1 MTLSWRHI
9 VVFSLMLFMLPLV
22 NGLGQGIS
30 FDAGLTP
37 AQNRLILRS
46 QFRSFSASDAAVTT
60 RTQVVPLVV
69 AYGVRPGI
77 TLMMRN
83 MYMRQTM
90 DGSNDVM
97 NRLMDPLLLA
107 KFRLYRKNTAN
118 WVLGLAPH
126 LATNMPIGLSGM
138 NTRSWNPEI
147 GMNTSFRPRFLSFD
161 LSAVYQLHDVFAQ
174 HESIGGGEFRV
185 NSAFSSVV
193 PVTREGE
200 IAIAPVL
207 EMNYLRSNNGEM
219 DRSLFQQLLFVSPGA
234 SLISSIL
241 TLEMLLQVPVYQ
253 EDPVS
258 NTDQGARI
266 IAGLKLMF

>member
-1 MTLSWRHI
+1 MTLKWRHI
-9 VVFSLMLFMLPLV
+9 VVFSMVLFALPLA

-46 QFRSFSASDAAVTT
+46 QYRSFNASDGMMSTH
-60 RTQVVPLVV
+60 TQMVPLVV

-90 DGSNDVM
+90 GGSNDVM

-107 KFRLYRKNTAN
+107 KLRLYRKNTAY
-118 WVLGLAPH
+118 WVLGVAPH
-126 LATNMPIGLSGM
+126 LATNVPIGLSGM
-138 NTRSWNPEI
+138 DTRRWNPEI

-161 LSAVYQLHDVFAQ
+161 LSAVYQVYDLFAQ
-174 HESIGGGEFRV
+174 NEFSGGGEFRV

-193 PVTREGE
+193 PVTAGGE

-207 EMNYLRSNNGEM
+207 EMNYFRRNNRETDG
-219 DRSLFQQLLFVSPGA
+219 SLFQQLLFVSPGA
-234 SLISSIL
+234 SFISSLL

-253 EDPVS
+253 HDPVS